1 MANIEVDGPNKTIKV
16 DSGNLTLDIPG
27 DIILDAD
34 GANVTFKDGG
44 TSVLDLS
51 NSSTDAVLTVSTQDK
66 DLIIKGDDGGS
77 AITAATFDM
86 SDAGTLILNHDLVV
100 ADAGKVGSAS
110 ATDAMTI
117 SSGGIVT
124 FKDDILIKDGGT
136 IGVASVADAMTVSSG
151 GIVTFKDDIL
161 IKDAGTIGS
170 ASDAD
175 AIAIASNG
183 VVTFSQAP
191 VFPDGSIAVADL
203 DIDGATDIGAAIV
216 DADLFV
222 IDDGAGGT
230 NRKTTASRLKTY
242 VGGGITEQDMWRI
255 TADAAN
261 PSGDITANWERCDT
275 DGFALLGTGLT
286 ESSGIFSFPST
297 GHWLIMASAQWFN
310 ASADERYVHLCIQTT
325 EDNSSYS
332 EASQTRGNCS
342 GGSST
347 RNGGTFCSYCFDVTN
362 TTNDKF
368 KINVDNGNS
377 NTNIAGDTNG
387 NETFIQVMKLADT

>member
-1 MANIEVDGPNKTIKV
+1 MANIELDGSNKKIIV
-16 DSGNLTLDIPG
+16 DSGDLTLDIPG

-136 IGVASVADAMTVSSG
+136 IG
-151 GIVTFKDDIL
+151 
-161 IKDAGTIGS
+161 S

-175 AIAIASNG
+175 AIAIAANG
-183 VVTFSQAP
+183 VVTFSQNP
-191 VFPDGSIAVADL
+191 VFPDGGVAVADL

-216 DADLFV
+216 DADLFI

-242 VGGGITEQDMWRI
+242 VGGGITGYDRFKLSSSFTGDSQPI
-255 TADAAN
+255 TSNLSRTAHGEFEKIG
-261 PSGDITANWERCDT
+261 SGMS
-275 DGFALLGTGLT
+275 
-286 ESSGIFSFPST
+286 ESSGVFTFPETGLWKIGFQAQFYGDANAYGRIQINWST
-297 GHWLIMASAQWFN
+297 NSGTSYTSSGWADTSSWGQPNGNNGNYRTITAAILNVTN
-310 ASADERYVHLCIQTT
+310 ASTWRVTV
-325 EDNSSYS
+325 
-332 EASQTRGNCS
+332 EAEQQDDSD
-342 GGSST
+342 GSVYGAGS
-347 RNGGTFCSYCFDVTN
+347 DVTFVEF
-362 TTNDKF
+362 TR
-368 KINVDNGNS
+368 
-377 NTNIAGDTNG
+377 
-387 NETFIQVMKLADT
+387 LADSQ

>member
-66 DLIIKGDDGGS
+66 DLIIKGDDGGA

-117 SSGGIVT
+117 
-124 FKDDILIKDGGT
+124 
-136 IGVASVADAMTVSSG
+136 SSG

-242 VGGGITEQDMWRI
+242 IGGGITEFDQWRVS
-255 TADAAN
+255 TAF
-261 PSGDITANWERCDT
+261 SGDAEPVASNWERPDT
-275 DGFALLGTGLT
+275 GNFEYIGTGMSQ
-286 ESSGIFSFPST
+286 SSGIFTFPST
-297 GHWLIMASAQWFN
+297 GKYWIQFAASFYYEGTSN
-310 ASADERYVHLCIQTT
+310 YNHIYIRTT
-325 EDNSSYS
+325 NDNSSYTNV
-332 EASQTRGNCS
+332 AQGTT
-342 GGSST
+342 ST
-347 RNGGTFCSYCFDVTN
+347 SDNARAGQAHITYLFDVTN
-362 TTNDKF
+362 TTTHKAQFYVTLEDNSTTVNADTNF
-368 KINVDNGNS
+368 NVVYAS
-377 NTNIAGDTNG
+377 FIRIGDT
-387 NETFIQVMKLADT
+387 

>member
-1 MANIEVDGPNKTIKV
+1 MANIELDGANKKIKV
-16 DSGNLTLDIPG
+16 DSGDLTFDIPG

-86 SDAGTLILNHDLVV
+86 SDAGTLVLNHDLRI

-136 IGVASVADAMTVSSG
+136 IG
-151 GIVTFKDDIL
+151 
-161 IKDAGTIGS
+161 S

-175 AIAIASNG
+175 AIAIAANG
-183 VVTFSQAP
+183 VVTFSQNP
-191 VFPDGSIAVADL
+191 VFPDGGVAVADL
-203 DIDGATDIGAAIV
+203 DIDGATDIGADIV
-216 DADLFV
+216 DADLFI

-242 VGGGITEQDMWRI
+242 VGGGITGYDRFKLSSGFTGDSQPI
-255 TADAAN
+255 TSN
-261 PSGDITANWERCDT
+261 LSRTAHGE
-275 DGFALLGTGLT
+275 FEKIGTGMS
-286 ESSGIFSFPST
+286 ESSGVFTFPETGLWKVQATVQFYGDANAYGRVQINWST
-297 GHWLIMASAQWFN
+297 NSGTSYTSSGWG
-310 ASADERYVHLCIQTT
+310 
-325 EDNSSYS
+325 DNSSWGQPNSNNGQY
-332 EASQTRGNCS
+332 QTII
-342 GGSST
+342 SSIL
-347 RNGGTFCSYCFDVTN
+347 NVTN
-362 TTNDKF
+362 ASTWRVTFEAEQQDDSDGK
-368 KINVDNGNS
+368 VYG
-377 NTNIAGDTNG
+377 AGADATYI
-387 NETFIQVMKLADT
+387 EFTRLADSQ